1 MNKVIKKGKVHTYT
15 PANGKVVCTGS
26 PPTFF
31 WIGGRVRIG
40 GTRKSRCNITTKTFD
55 VTISAATAA
64 LLVPNFEFDVEYDND
79 DPGSIK
85 TVTMFAGEV
94 IPVPPAVASLGGA
107 VPG

>member
-1 MNKVIKKGKVHTYT
+1 MNKVIKKGKVDTFT
-15 PANGKVVCTGS
+15 LANGKVVCKGS

-31 WIGGRVRIG
+31 WTGGRVRIG
-40 GTRKSRCNITTKTFD
+40 GTRKSRCNTTTKTFD

-94 IPVPPAVASLGGA
+94 IPIPVASIGGA
-107 VPG
+107 ISG